1 VAEARR
7 AEQRQQLARERAE
20 ALLGRAQES
29 ASLDQLAGEQGVSVQ
44 PIGPVKR
51 TGEGAGQGIDRA
63 LVRALFA
70 AEPGK
75 VADEVVPAGDGSAL
89 VALDEVIAAD
99 PVADPDAVERLRA
112 ELRTDM
118 QGDVL
123 AQLEAKLRED
133 YPVEIHAAALN
144 RVIGQ
149 DGF

>member
-1 VAEARR
+1 VPALTTSDQSLAALTDREAGTAFDLAEGRPVRAHLISTAPGEHVLLLCLHHIAFDAQSVPVLERDLGHAYAR
-7 AEQRQQLARERAE
+7 
-20 ALLGRAQES
+20 ALGQP
-29 ASLDQLAGEQGVSVQ
+29 AGELPPLVQ
-44 PIGPVKR
+44 
-51 TGEGAGQGIDRA
+51 
-63 LVRALFA
+63 FA
-70 AEPGK
+70 
-75 VADEVVPAGDGSAL
+75 D
-89 VALDEVIAAD
+89 AD